1 MKSHHL
7 VLPEDLHARL
17 RADAAARRL
26 SLGDTIR
33 LLLEAALLVTKAA

>member
-7 VLPEDLHARL
+7 VLPEDLHARV
-17 RADAAARRL
+17 RAEAATRRM

-33 LLLEAALLVTKAA
+33 LLLEQALAQTKAA